1 MQPTFD
7 INRAQQAT
15 SAEPFFQQYQPH
27 LGPINLIVMRS
38 GELMEG
44 NMMYPDRTT
53 PIAPPDRGFLPRRQ
67 NMCML
72 AMLWLWWPTDPCG

>member
-53 PIAPPDRGFLPRRQ
+53 PIKSSPSQEMYRIMKRMPA
-67 NMCML
+67 
-72 AMLWLWWPTDPCG
+72 